1 MGYLICKECNGY
13 YELKEGESI
22 TDFESCECGGK
33 FTYAKSLDD
42 INKSYGT
49 LKKSEIC
56 PSCGKRNLKE
66 SKYCENCGQPTGNE
80 KQESK
85 PPKKGAGR
93 ITKAIVYFIFV
104 LIIFL
109 IFVYFFI
116 PIMYSFF
123 ALLLF
128 LIFIIGGFY
137 CLRYGL
143 RRI

>member
-66 SKYCENCGQPTGNE
+66 SKYCENCGHSYKGN
-80 KQESK
+80 SLFH
-85 PPKKGAGR
+85 
-93 ITKAIVYFIFV
+93 ICFNHIFDIC
-104 LIIFL
+104 L
-109 IFVYFFI
+109 FFHS
-116 PIMYSFF
+116 YNV
-123 ALLLF
+123 LLLCPIT
-128 LIFIIGGFY
+128 LPNIYYRWVLLPTIRVKTDIK
-137 CLRYGL
+137 
-143 RRI
+143 I